1 MKTSGS
7 LKILLLSLAVFSVL
21 VLSLPCF
28 VAPVHAEEPTLMTIL
43 SDLGFTNINL
53 TDVETFYA
61 GTYNIT
67 LYAEFAGWHNINEL
81 SYYELSDQYNY
92 IVIFSGP
99 EGGSGY
105 IVPPINK
112 SFTADDEFGLS
123 MLSNY
128 GRRYFTQNSRNGD
141 GKIHSVVYENLDDP
155 GMYLIGFE
163 NTWGGGDQDYND
175 MVFSLKPYAPTEY
188 TLAVTVV
195 GGGSVSKSPD
205 LGTYSYGTVVTL
217 TTTADPGWTF
227 SVWSGDASGSNP
239 VTTVNMTSNK
249 AVTATFTQEVTYTLT
264 ITITTGGTTNPP
276 PGAHVYPSGTNVPIT
291 AIPYTGYQFHH
302 WELDS
307 VGVGSANPYTVTMN
321 DDHTLDA
328 VFEEA
333 PSPPPAVGGFA
344 LPITLDLGTSNSL
357 IPQIGLASALF
368 ATVAA
373 TIILVRR
380 RKKTLKREH

>member
-1 MKTSGS
+1 LTE
-7 LKILLLSLAVFSVL
+7 IFN
-21 VLSLPCF
+21 
-28 VAPVHAEEPTLMTIL
+28 T
-43 SDLGFTNINL
+43 LGFTNVNE
-53 TDVETFYA
+53 TTVETFPA

-67 LYAEFAGWHNINEL
+67 LYAEFAGYCDENEL
-81 SYYELSDQYNY
+81 SYYKVDTSDFG
-92 IVIFSGP
+92 VIFTGP

-105 IVPPINK
+105 LVSPVNK
-112 SFTADDEFGLS
+112 SFTTDYEFGLS
-123 MLSNY
+123 MLSPDGQGGTY
-128 GRRYFTQNSRNGD
+128 RYYTETSRNGD
-141 GKIHSVVYENLDDP
+141 GLKHFNVCRNLDDP
-155 GMYLIGFE
+155 AMFLLGFE
-163 NTWGGGDQDYND
+163 NQYGGGDKDYND

-217 TTTADPGWTF
+217 TATADPGWTF

-264 ITITTGGTTNPP
+264 ITITTGGTANPP

-291 AIPYTGYQFHH
+291 AIPYTGYQFNH

-307 VGVGSANPYTVTMN
+307 VDVGSANPYTVTMN

-357 IPQIGLASALF
+357 IPQIGLASALS
-368 ATVAA
+368 ATVTA
-373 TIILVRR
+373 TIMLVRR
-380 RKKTLKREH
+380 RKKTLKRAH